1 MIIDRIGLKLFAM
14 AIAVVAPFA
23 AFAQDTDL
31 ASVAAGAQPV
41 VAPAAEAETS
51 VAQPAVL
58 ERGLY
63 GEEGQGGDLYCRR
76 KLGTWFYCDKPT
88 AKSRPAQPTP
98 PPAQSAD
105 AQLKAIGHQ
114 LDELKARAILEPT
127 TENVIAYVR
136 FQREQLDRSSTFADV
151 WQRALWQT
159 PELDYTLQR
168 PVSTV
173 GKRLWL
179 DTRSSARTAAMA
191 KLSQRYGL
199 FYFYAQSCAA
209 CEIQA
214 PILKSLADS
223 NRLSV
228 VAVSMDGGPNRV
240 FPNYVVDTGQ
250 RERMGLTDRAT
261 PALVLFD
268 TVTKRP
274 IPIGTGLMAAD
285 EVIDRIFVLTNTKP
299 GSDF

>member
-1 MIIDRIGLKLFAM
+1 MIAKPFQLVIGVLLA
-14 AIAVVAPFA
+14 AAPFA
-23 AFAQDTDL
+23 AAAQDAPDL
-31 ASVAAGAQPV
+31 ASTATEPARAALEAA
-41 VAPAAEAETS
+41 AP
-51 VAQPAVL
+51 
-58 ERGLY
+58 ERGIDP
-63 GEEGQGGDLYCRR
+63 EEAPGRDLYCRR
-76 KLGTWFYCDKPT
+76 QLGTWFYCDKPK
-88 AKSRPAQPTP
+88 AGPQSASP
-98 PPAQSAD
+98 PQAPAQSAD
-105 AQLKAIGHQ
+105 ARLKAIGQQ

-159 PELDYTLQR
+159 PDIDYTLQR

-173 GKRLWL
+173 GKRAWL
-179 DTRSSARTAAMA
+179 DNRSAERQAAMA
-191 KLSQRYGL
+191 RLSQRYGI

-209 CEIQA
+209 CEIQS
-214 PILKSLADS
+214 PILKSVGDS
-223 NRLSV
+223 NRLSI
-228 VAVSMDGGPNRV
+228 VAVSMDGGPNRT
-240 FPNYVVDTGQ
+240 FPNYVVDSGQ
-250 RERMGLTDRAT
+250 RARMGLQDRAT

-285 EVIDRIFVLTNTKP
+285 EIIDRIFMLTNTKP

>member
-1 MIIDRIGLKLFAM
+1 MIIDRIGLTLLGL
-14 AIAVVAPFA
+14 AIAVVTPFA
-23 AFAQDTDL
+23 AIAQDADL
-31 ASVAAGAQPV
+31 ASAAASAEPIAASAQP
-41 VAPAAEAETS
+41 AA
-51 VAQPAVL
+51 AQPAVV

-63 GEEGQGGDLYCRR
+63 SDEGQGGDLYCRR
-76 KLGTWFYCDKPT
+76 KLGTWFYCDKRKARRRT
-88 AKSRPAQPTP
+88 VQPVT

-159 PELDYTLQR
+159 PDLDYTLLR

-209 CEIQA
+209 CEVQA
-214 PILKSLADS
+214 PILKSLVDS

-250 RERMGLTDRAT
+250 RVRMGLADRAT

>member
-1 MIIDRIGLKLFAM
+1 MISKPLALSALLLLSTS
-14 AIAVVAPFA
+14 
-23 AFAQDTDL
+23 AFAQETDL
-31 ASVAAGAQPV
+31 SSAASAASTSAKPVDGAAPDQTATVQPTV
-41 VAPAAEAETS
+41 V
-51 VAQPAVL
+51 
-58 ERGLY
+58 ERGID
-63 GEEGQGGDLYCRR
+63 GDEASGGDLYCRR
-76 KLGTWFYCDKPT
+76 KLGTWFYCDKPK
-88 AKSRPAQPTP
+88 AKPPSSQPVP
-98 PPAQSAD
+98 PPQQSAD
-105 AQLKAIGHQ
+105 AQMKAIGRQ

-127 TENVIAYVR
+127 SENVIAYIR
-136 FQREQLDRSSTFADV
+136 FQREQLNRSSTFADV

-159 PELDYTLQR
+159 PDLDYTLQR

-173 GKRLWL
+173 GKRAWI
-179 DTRSSARTAAMA
+179 DNRAAARSAAMA

-209 CEIQA
+209 CEIQS

-250 RERMGLTDRAT
+250 RVRMGLTDAAT

-274 IPIGTGLMAAD
+274 IPIGAGLMAAD
-285 EVIDRIFVLTNTKP
+285 EIIDRIFVLTNTKP
-299 GSDF
+299 GSDY